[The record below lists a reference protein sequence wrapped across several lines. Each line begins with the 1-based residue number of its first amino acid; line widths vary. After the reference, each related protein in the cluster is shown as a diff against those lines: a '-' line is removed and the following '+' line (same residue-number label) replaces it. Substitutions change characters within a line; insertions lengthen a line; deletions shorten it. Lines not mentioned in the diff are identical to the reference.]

1 MKPFLRLAL
10 KAIAAHIILFGGSI
24 LIAYSFEHL
33 ANLLPKSV
41 AFVIYAVL
49 ALIVVGAFVQLHYQI
64 SKEAANSRIA
74 KIGAV
79 LSGSLPGWMFLMMLV
94 LTTLP
99 MINQP

>member
-1 MKPFLRLAL
+1 MKLLLKLVL
-10 KAIAAHIILFGGSI
+10 KALLAHIILLGGSF

-33 ANLLPKSV
+33 ASMLPKSA

-49 ALIVVGAFVQLHYQI
+49 ALTVVGAFVQMHYQI
-64 SKEAANSRIA
+64 SKEAANSRVA
-74 KIGAV
+74 RIGAV

-99 MINQP
+99 MTN